1 MKKIILTLS
10 ALLTLGATTMAETR
24 SDKSD
29 VASNIAVFSSIIKQL
44 QTQYVDSI
52 DIDEVVKSGIDAMLF
67 KLDPY
72 TEYFD
77 ESEQKDFRDRNA
89 GEYAGIGSYIMER
102 DGYVWL
108 SGPNVDSPAAK
119 AGLRTG
125 DKILRIDGE
134 DMAGK
139 TTEQVSAKLRGS
151 IGSKVTV
158 DVMRPYTT
166 DSLLTLVVE
175 RDKIQI
181 PAVPYFGVIG
191 NNIGYIQ
198 LSQYSEPSAN
208 EVRDALQSLMRNNN
222 IKGLVL
228 DLRGN
233 GGGYLESAVKILGLF
248 LPKGTEVL
256 RTRGRN
262 LLDERI
268 YKTTE
273 KPIAPNLPLVVLT
286 DGTTA
291 SASEITAG
299 AIQDLDRGVVVG
311 MRTYG
316 KGLVQSPYGLPFN
329 GMIKITTAK
338 YYIPSGRL
346 IQAIDYSHRAAD
358 GSATRIADSLTNVF
372 TTAAGR
378 TVRDGGGITPD
389 VKVEYP
395 EVNRI
400 TYNIVVDHWAFDF
413 ANKYRAE
420 HPDVPQLADI
430 VADDS
435 LYSQFKSF
443 IDPTRFNYDKVCETA
458 MSALRELAKNEG
470 YLTEEVDS
478 QLTRLDGMMKHSL
491 SHDLDTHRQAIAP
504 YLEQEIA
511 ERYYYTPGRVKV
523 SLRNDKMV
531 SEALD
536 ILDNPERYAAI
547 LRPQKEDNTQKK

>member
-10 ALLTLGATTMAETR
+10 GLLMLSAASMADTR
-24 SDKSD
+24 SKKSD
-29 VASNIAVFSSIIKQL
+29 VASNIAIFSSIIKQL
-44 QTQYVDSI
+44 QTQYVDTI
-52 DIDEVVKSGIDAMLF
+52 DIDEIVKTGIEAMLF

-102 DGYVWL
+102 DGFVWL
-108 SGPNVDSPAAK
+108 SGPNVNSPAAK

-151 IGSKVTV
+151 IGSNVTV
-158 DVMRPYTT
+158 DVMRPYTA
-166 DSLLTLVVE
+166 DSLLTVVVE
-175 RDKIQI
+175 RDKIQV
-181 PAVPYFGVIG
+181 PAVPYFGVLDG
-191 NNIGYIQ
+191 DVGYIQ

-208 EVRDALQSLMRNNN
+208 EVREALQTLMRNNN

-273 KPIAPNLPLVVLT
+273 KPIAPDLPLVVLT
-286 DGTTA
+286 DGSTA

-299 AIQDLDRGVVVG
+299 AVQDLDRGVIVG

-329 GMIKITTAK
+329 GMVKITTAK

-400 TYNIVVDHWAFDF
+400 TYNVVVDHWAFDF

-420 HPDVPQLADI
+420 HPDAPLLDNI
-430 VADDS
+430 VVDDS
-435 LYSQFKSF
+435 LYARFKDF
-443 IDPTRFNYDKVCETA
+443 IDPARFNYDKVCETA

-491 SHDLDTHRQAIAP
+491 SHDLDMHRPAIAP

-511 ERYYYTPGRVKV
+511 ERYYYTPGRVRT
-523 SLRNDKMV
+523 SLRHDKMV
-531 SEALD
+531 EEAVG
-536 ILDNPERYAAI
+536 ILKNPERYATM
-547 LRPQKEDNTQKK
+547 LRPTKEEKSQKN